1 MLTGWNFDVDTER
14 DWLYV
19 RLTRVLHENGD
30 DTLLADAVMSL
41 TSQRAN
47 HRLVLEF
54 SDGQILTSLVAGQ
67 LVLLHKRIHLKGGA
81 LRLCRLSIFNR
92 DVLRLMGVLDRFHI
106 YPDRSAAA
114 IA

>member
-1 MLTGWNFDVDTER
+1 MLTGWNFDVGAER
-14 DWLYV
+14 DWTYI
-19 RLTRVLHENGD
+19 RLTRVPQESGD
-30 DTLLADAVMSL
+30 DTQLADAIMALIDPRSH
-41 TSQRAN
+41 

-81 LRLCRLSIFNR
+81 LRLCRMSMFNR